1 MLAFVLSIADTDDKH
16 HLLHIYHSYHRELL
30 AVAASV
36 LGADRRSEAEDAVQN
51 AYLNLHKYRH
61 RLDACADDDR
71 LHAYAVTVV
80 KNEARRLLVSRHV
93 SEDIDEYSNILISD
107 DDFVRR
113 IEQTEQYEHLVCCIM
128 RLDDRYRIPLYLRYV
143 EELPVKRIAHM
154 INCPAKTVYTN
165 LSRGKAILIKMLEDR
180 VP

>member
-1 MLAFVLSIADTDDKH
+1 MLAFLLSIADTDDKH

-36 LGADRRSEAEDAVQN
+36 LGADRRSDAEDAVQN

-61 RLDACADDDR
+61 RLAACTDDDQ

-80 KNEARRLLVSRHV
+80 KNEARHLLSDSRKN
-93 SEDIDEYSNILISD
+93 EDIDEYSNILISD

-113 IEQTEQYEHLVCCIM
+113 IEQAEQYEHLVNCIL
-128 RLDDRYRIPLYLRYV
+128 RLDDRYRIPLYLRWV
-143 EELPVKRIAHM
+143 EELPVKAIARM
-154 INCPAKTVYTN
+154 MDLPPKTVYTN
-165 LSRGKAILIKMLEDR
+165 LSRGKAILIKMLEDK
-180 VP
+180 VQ